1 MRKQTQRNF
10 PFSLSITLE
19 LEGFFSTSISVP
31 TAQFWISGCLET
43 RLRIQEEKFT
53 AGFLVLQILVFSN
66 LPSAV

>member
-1 MRKQTQRNF
+1 MRKRTQRNF

-31 TAQFWISGCLET
+31 TAQLWISGCLET

-53 AGFLVLQILVFSN
+53 AGLLVLQILVFSN
-66 LPSAV
+66 SPSMV